1 MSTRLAVLCGAAAVA
16 VACNGA
22 TATSPTDPTQ
32 DINSLSSA
40 VNPGGGVAR
49 EFTLITA
56 GTVAV
61 TLTTTTPPGIL
72 LGLGIGIPRANG
84 SCAVSDAVVTAAGST
99 PQIALPAE
107 AARYCAK
114 VFDPGTVTQPTAFT
128 VVITRP
134 QG

>member
-1 MSTRLAVLCGAAAVA
+1 MRTRIAAAGCA
-16 VACNGA
+16 ALLAAACNGT
-22 TATSPTDPTQ
+22 TATSPDPVQ

-49 EFTLITA
+49 EFTLATA

-72 LGLGIGIPRANG
+72 LGLGIGIPRADG
-84 SCAVSDAVVTAAGST
+84 SCAVSEAVVTAAASS
-99 PQIALPAE
+99 PQISLPAE

-114 VFDPGTVTQPTAFT
+114 VFDPGTVKEPTAFT
-128 VVITRP
+128 LVITRP
-134 QG
+134 